1 MIHWQRLPPP
11 IQGGKQAPFGA
22 TGERTY
28 DGSFSMLDAE
38 DGGPTFLY
46 DAPDRIPK
54 GWPGC
59 GECILSIARLN
70 NTEDKYLKV
79 FTRDEDGAPVNISGQ
94 NMTKGAH
101 NGKTEERKTINFLLC
116 EAIV

>member
-1 MIHWQRLPPP
+1 
-11 IQGGKQAPFGA
+11 
-22 TGERTY
+22 
-28 DGSFSMLDAE
+28 
-38 DGGPTFLY
+38 LY

-70 NTEDKYLKV
+70 NSEDKYLKV

-101 NGKTEERKTINFLLC
+101 NGKPRSGKRLLLLQSHHLKRKDDDRLPRQPWDKRAREKLETKGVFLFPAC
-116 EAIV
+116 RAG